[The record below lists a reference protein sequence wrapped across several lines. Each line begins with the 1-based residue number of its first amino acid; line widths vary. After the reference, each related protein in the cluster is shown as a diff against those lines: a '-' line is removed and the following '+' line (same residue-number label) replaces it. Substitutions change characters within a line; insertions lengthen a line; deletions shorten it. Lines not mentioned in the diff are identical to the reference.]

1 VVEVNYININAIR
14 TEYVLKH
21 LKELK
26 PNFNKLKLMNV
37 RTCFLKM
44 QAIIFRKLLNFKKG
58 LL

>member
-14 TEYVLKH
+14 TDYVFKH

-37 RTCFLKM
+37 H
-44 QAIIFRKLLNFKKG
+44 AS
-58 LL
+58 

>member
-14 TEYVLKH
+14 TDYVLKH

-37 RTCFLKM
+37 H
-44 QAIIFRKLLNFKKG
+44 AS
-58 LL
+58 